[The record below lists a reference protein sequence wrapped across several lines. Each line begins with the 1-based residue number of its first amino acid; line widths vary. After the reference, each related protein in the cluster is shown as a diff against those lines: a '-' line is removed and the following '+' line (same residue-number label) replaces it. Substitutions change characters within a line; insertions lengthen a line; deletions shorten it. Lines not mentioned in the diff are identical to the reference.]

1 MRQPQISEVVFTHGS
16 VARLPHTPAEVRWY
30 FLAMLCD
37 HKPWPDHPRDPAG
50 YCQIGHHTAVIVGS
64 LTACIQSR
72 NWLLFGQSEE
82 SYGDLAAPFHP
93 RPENSCRCGISF
105 LIKEWM
111 FGEIFEAEGQLCFLA
126 VLVFVFT
133 CSALVLTVLCGL
145 EFKAKPQSYHDQDKL
160 PSSLLPTPSFKARW
174 KCRCVIALNSQD
186 VTL

>member
-1 MRQPQISEVVFTHGS
+1 
-16 VARLPHTPAEVRWY
+16 
-30 FLAMLCD
+30 
-37 HKPWPDHPRDPAG
+37 
-50 YCQIGHHTAVIVGS
+50 
-64 LTACIQSR
+64 
-72 NWLLFGQSEE
+72 
-82 SYGDLAAPFHP
+82 
-93 RPENSCRCGISF
+93 
-105 LIKEWM
+105 M